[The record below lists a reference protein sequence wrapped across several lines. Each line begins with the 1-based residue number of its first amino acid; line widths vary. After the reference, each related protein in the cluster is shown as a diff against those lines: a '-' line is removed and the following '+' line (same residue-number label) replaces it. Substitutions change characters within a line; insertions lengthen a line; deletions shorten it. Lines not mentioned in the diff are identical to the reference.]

1 MHVDELPP
9 SIKEWFIPIPPEK
22 YEGWLYKFT
31 CLISNRY
38 YIGIHKDDGTIYW
51 HSSENEEFQNIF
63 ANKDSNLKYEILE
76 YGDYEDLMQ
85 FLACQTPD
93 LVKQIFVVHGEADV
107 QDHFAERLRKKG
119 FKEVIVPEMHETFV
133 ME

>member
-1 MHVDELPP
+1 MNGQKEVKIYSETYPVIAKVG
-9 SIKEWFIPIPPEK
+9 SIR
-22 YEGWLYKFT
+22 
-31 CLISNRY
+31 SMSA
-38 YIGIHKDDGTIYW
+38 H
-51 HSSENEEFQNIF
+51 
-63 ANKDSNLKYEILE
+63 
-76 YGDYEDLMQ
+76 GDYEDLMQ